1 MELGELLRKEQCM
14 LDILDKGVCDNSMIR
29 KALSNYLGKEVTIN
43 YNLGRNKYE
52 SYKAKITNLY
62 NQVFLVEV
70 LAENKSTKSFSYAD
84 IITKTIKISEK

>member
-1 MELGELLRKEQCM
+1 M

-29 KALSNYLGKEVTIN
+29 KALSSYIGKVVTIN

-52 SYKAKITNLY
+52 SYKAEIKKLY

-70 LAENKSTKSFSYAD
+70 LDENKSIKSFSYAD
-84 IITKTIKISEK
+84 IITKTIKILDK